1 MRKSAPVKK
10 PKLVGKPASQY
21 KLLDVIRAALD
32 CRSHFGDVK
41 IVQSKEDKRDG
52 FLVGES
58 ATVICGLCVDRM
70 WEALGLEKSEHIPQ
84 HGEYFNLLWEAK
96 QRASSARKNRKE

>member
-1 MRKSAPVKK
+1 
-10 PKLVGKPASQY
+10 
-21 KLLDVIRAALD
+21 
-32 CRSHFGDVK
+32 
-41 IVQSKEDKRDG
+41 
-52 FLVGES
+52 
-58 ATVICGLCVDRM
+58 M

>member
-1 MRKSAPVKK
+1 
-10 PKLVGKPASQY
+10 
-21 KLLDVIRAALD
+21 VIRAALD

-70 WEALGLEKSEHIPQ
+70 WDALGLEKSEHIPQ
-84 HGEYFNLLWEAK
+84 HGEYFNLLWEENK
-96 QRASSARKNRKE
+96 RARSARKNRKE